1 MFRTS
6 VMDQHDTE
14 NIYSSNIESGEW
26 IQPSISIE
34 IIEPSRKPRIG
45 EVYSIYLIDKG
56 TIVIDSDLLEEI
68 QEWELA
74 SDFDF
79 QSFEDSIRD

>member
-1 MFRTS
+1 MFRNS
-6 VMDQHDTE
+6 VMEQQDIDH
-14 NIYSSNIESGEW
+14 IYSSNIENGEW

-34 IIEPSRKPRIG
+34 IIEPSGKPKIG
-45 EVYSIYLIDKG
+45 EVYSIYLIDKRSN
-56 TIVIDSDLLEEI
+56 IIDCDLLEEI

-79 QSFEDSIRD
+79 RSFEETIRD